1 MQVDFLHNRY
11 LIHFTIIFIYN
22 SQRIHVWHIYLHLVD
37 FCGKSS
43 PMDPLWI
50 GIHNPHEIQQNKSS
64 LYNRF
69 KATHHHPR
77 HVFLQLPPL
86 PMPEFHPWSRSAAL
100 HATRPSGRCVRSVG
114 GHERSGC
121 CRLFW
126 GLAAAVM
133 IPFFL
138 FWQGVHDQTKRIVRS
153 EFIVNRMV

>member
-1 MQVDFLHNRY
+1 M
-11 LIHFTIIFIYN
+11 FIYN

-37 FCGKSS
+37 FCGKCRYTS
-43 PMDPLWI
+43 PMDPL
-50 GIHNPHEIQQNKSS
+50 GLAFTNPMKFNKKESS
-64 LYNRF
+64 LGF

-86 PMPEFHPWSRSAAL
+86 PMPEFHRWSRSAAL

-114 GHERSGC
+114 GPERSGC

-126 GLAAAVM
+126 GLAASVM

-138 FWQGVHDQTKRIVRS
+138 FWQGVHDQTKRIVIS
-153 EFIVNRMV
+153 EFIGNRMV